1 MDDFNELLENKSND
15 ELLLMVYEYDKWSPE
30 MLVSIETELTKRK
43 ILPNDIRS
51 RKEKLMELEDGK
63 LKVGRSASVIGLV
76 IGWLTSFGL
85 LGIFIGYNYSFSKA
99 VNKYSGEKYFK
110 YDESSRKNGT
120 YLFYASIILST
131 LGLLF
136 RIFRNYSI

>member
-85 LGIFIGYNYSFSKA
+85 LGIFIGYNTAFQKQ
-99 VNKYSGEKYFK
+99 
-110 YDESSRKNGT
+110 
-120 YLFYASIILST
+120 
-131 LGLLF
+131 
-136 RIFRNYSI
+136 